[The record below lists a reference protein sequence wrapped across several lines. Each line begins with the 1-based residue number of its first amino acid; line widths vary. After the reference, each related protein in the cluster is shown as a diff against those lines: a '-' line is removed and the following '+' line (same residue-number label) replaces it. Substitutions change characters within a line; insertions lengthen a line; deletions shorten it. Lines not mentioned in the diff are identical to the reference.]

1 MILTKKIQIM
11 WDEWGEW
18 LQEMSEV
25 SALYE
30 ETTLPDALSSGVQLK
45 LFMNYPD
52 RIRFSCAAQVINVLH
67 SLFHTNKAD
76 GELVKT
82 PVFYVFKMYKPHH
95 TANAKIV
102 PLTLKTD
109 TLKPSGSIRSPA
121 LSAFASIDS
130 FNNLNISLTNID
142 LVNSRN
148 LQITLSTT
156 ASFSISQAQIVTGAA
171 KNSYNNLAN
180 LNRLIYKRL
189 PLQITA

>member
-1 MILTKKIQIM
+1 MIWALIISLNMDSLFRILNKYDPDKKIQIM

-30 ETTLPDALSSGVQLK
+30 ETTLLDALSSGVQLN

-67 SLFHTNKAD
+67 SLFHTNKAN

-95 TANAKIV
+95 TANISRGDQS
-102 PLTLKTD
+102 LKTAHKSNMS
-109 TLKPSGSIRSPA
+109 LK
-121 LSAFASIDS
+121 
-130 FNNLNISLTNID
+130 
-142 LVNSRN
+142 
-148 LQITLSTT
+148 
-156 ASFSISQAQIVTGAA
+156 
-171 KNSYNNLAN
+171 
-180 LNRLIYKRL
+180 
-189 PLQITA
+189 